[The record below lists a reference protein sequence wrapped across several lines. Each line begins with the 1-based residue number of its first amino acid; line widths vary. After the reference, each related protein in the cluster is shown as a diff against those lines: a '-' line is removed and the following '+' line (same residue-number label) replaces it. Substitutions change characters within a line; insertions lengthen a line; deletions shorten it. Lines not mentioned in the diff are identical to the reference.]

1 MNKCLLLIDS
11 KAGNINMINVCAL
24 YHPCNVCVCV
34 CVFVCEMLAPGQER
48 VGGQPGILDTG

>member
-1 MNKCLLLIDS
+1 MNKCLLVIDS

-24 YHPCNVCVCV
+24 YHPCNVSV